1 MVIDIQARGFTVTP
15 SLQSY
20 IVQRLSR
27 PLARIRNVIH
37 KIAVRISD
45 DNGPR
50 RGNDKRCLIHIT
62 FDGRR
67 EVVVQDV
74 SHDMYSAIRKAS
86 IRAAQTVKKQLQPR
100 AALRGSKLSQSVP
113 EKDGEPV

>member
-1 MVIDIQARGFTVTP
+1 MHIDIQARGFTVTP

-20 IVQRLSR
+20 ILQRLTR
-27 PLARIRNVIH
+27 PLVRIRDAIH

-50 RGNDKRCLIHIT
+50 HGVDKRCLIHIT
-62 FDGRR
+62 LDGRR
-67 EVVVQDV
+67 EVIVQDV

-86 IRAAQTVKKQLQPR
+86 IRAAQTVKKQLRQR
-100 AALRGSKLSQSVP
+100 AVGRGKKLSQTLEAQDSVTA
-113 EKDGEPV
+113 

>member
-1 MVIDIQARGFTVTP
+1 MHIDIQARGFTVTP

-20 IVQRLSR
+20 ILQRLTP
-27 PLARIRNVIH
+27 PLSRIRDAIH

-50 RGNDKRCLIHIT
+50 HGVDKRCLIHIT
-62 FDGRR
+62 LDGRK
-67 EVVVQDV
+67 EVIVQDV

-86 IRAAQTVKKQLQPR
+86 IRAARTVKKQLQQR
-100 AALRGSKLSQSVP
+100 TSARGKKLSKIYDDESSVT
-113 EKDGEPV
+113 V

>member
-1 MVIDIQARGFTVTP
+1 MNIDIQARGFTITP

-20 IVQRLSR
+20 ILQRLTR
-27 PLARIRNVIH
+27 PLVRIRDAIH

-50 RGNDKRCLIHIT
+50 RGVDKRCLIHIT
-62 FDGRR
+62 LEGRK
-67 EVVVQDV
+67 EVIVQDV

-86 IRAAQTVKKQLQPR
+86 IRAAGAVKRQLQLRSPVR
-100 AALRGSKLSQSVP
+100 GIKLTQALEAKGDVTA
-113 EKDGEPV
+113 